1 MSQSSLPESI
11 RRVIEEKCGAIV
23 SLSLAWE
30 RSASSA
36 VASGASENDV
46 VSLVREFKSSRTL
59 DAFVQGAAD
68 ESQGV
73 PGFLSEFRS
82 LVDESSF
89 DFASWLG
96 AFEVV
101 QTDLITN
108 ARRASVSSIVGY
120 VQCSAE
126 FGGSS
131 ESHESLPEIISGMI
145 DQYGFEGQEGCGTG

>member
-1 MSQSSLPESI
+1 MSQILLPESI
-11 RRVIEEKCGAIV
+11 RRVIEEKCGSIV

-36 VASGASENDV
+36 VASGASEGDV

-59 DAFVQGAAD
+59 DAFVHGAAD

-73 PGFLSEFRS
+73 PGFLSELRS

-89 DFASWLG
+89 DFSSWLG

-101 QTDLITN
+101 QTHLIAN

-131 ESHESLPEIISGMI
+131 ESRESLPEIISGMI